1 MRSTLARI
9 SPVIAVLASGA
20 VALCQG
26 TSSTATSHSKTGGE
40 MTAFRPSKRIVLA
53 LAIVILAAAAG
64 VAVAAQTI
72 VTDTDNVHLR
82 IVKSQFDDGFD
93 SGWHTHPG
101 PAIVQVQQ
109 GRFKIFQ
116 STCEPTTVRAGE
128 TYIEV
133 PNDPVLAVAKGE
145 IEWTTTLIYE
155 TGQAAATP
163 VASPCPAGEEGDDD

>member
-1 MRSTLARI
+1 MRT
-9 SPVIAVLASGA
+9 
-20 VALCQG
+20 
-26 TSSTATSHSKTGGE
+26 
-40 MTAFRPSKRIVLA
+40 FRPSKRIVLA
-53 LAIVILAAAAG
+53 LAIVAAASAAG

-109 GRFKIFQ
+109 GRFKIFD
-116 STCEPTTVRAGE
+116 SSCTPTIVGAGE

-133 PNDPVLAVAKGE
+133 PNAPVLAVAKGE

-155 TGQAAATP
+155 SGQAAATP

>member
-1 MRSTLARI
+1 
-9 SPVIAVLASGA
+9 
-20 VALCQG
+20 
-26 TSSTATSHSKTGGE
+26 
-40 MTAFRPSKRIVLA
+40 MTALRPQKRLALA
-53 LAIVILAAAAG
+53 LAIAAVAATAG
-64 VAVAAQTI
+64 VAAAAQTI

-101 PAIVQVQQ
+101 PAIVQVEE

-116 STCEPTTVRAGE
+116 GSCKATTVRAGE

-133 PNDPVLAVAKGE
+133 PNVPVLAVANGE

-155 TGQAAATP
+155 TGKAAGTP
-163 VASPCPAGEEGDDD
+163 AASPCPAGTEGDHD

>member
-1 MRSTLARI
+1 M
-9 SPVIAVLASGA
+9 
-20 VALCQG
+20 
-26 TSSTATSHSKTGGE
+26 K
-40 MTAFRPSKRIVLA
+40 AFRPSKKIVLA
-53 LAIVILAAAAG
+53 VAIVAVATTASVAA
-64 VAVAAQTI
+64 AAQTI

-109 GRFKIFQ
+109 GRFKIFD
-116 STCEPTTVRAGE
+116 SSCRPTTVRAGE

-133 PNDPVLAVAKGE
+133 PNAPVLAVARGE

-155 TGQAAATP
+155 TGQAAGTP
-163 VASPCPAGEEGDDD
+163 VASPCPAGEESDDH

>member
-1 MRSTLARI
+1 M
-9 SPVIAVLASGA
+9 
-20 VALCQG
+20 
-26 TSSTATSHSKTGGE
+26 K
-40 MTAFRPSKRIVLA
+40 AFRPSKKIVLA
-53 LAIVILAAAAG
+53 LAIVTVAAAAG

-82 IVKSQFDDGFD
+82 IVKSQFDEGFD

-109 GRFKIFQ
+109 GRFKITQ
-116 STCEPTTVRAGE
+116 GNCQATTVTAGE

-133 PNDPVLAVAKGE
+133 PNVPVLAVAKGE

-155 TGQAAATP
+155 TGRPAATP
-163 VASPCPAGEEGDDD
+163 VASPCPAGEEDDDD

>member
-1 MRSTLARI
+1 MRAIRPTNRI
-9 SPVIAVLASGA
+9 A
-20 VALCQG
+20 
-26 TSSTATSHSKTGGE
+26 
-40 MTAFRPSKRIVLA
+40 LA
-53 LAIVILAAAAG
+53 LAIVAVAATAG
-64 VAVAAQTI
+64 VAAAAQTI

-82 IVKSQFDDGFD
+82 IVKSQFNDGFD
-93 SGWHTHPG
+93 TGWHTHPG

-116 STCEPTTVRAGE
+116 GNCQPTTVRAGE

-133 PNDPVLAVAKGE
+133 PNVPVLAVAKGP

-155 TGQAAATP
+155 TGQAAGTP

>member
-1 MRSTLARI
+1 M
-9 SPVIAVLASGA
+9 
-20 VALCQG
+20 
-26 TSSTATSHSKTGGE
+26 K
-40 MTAFRPSKRIVLA
+40 AFRPNKKIVLA
-53 LAIVILAAAAG
+53 LAIVAVTSAAG

-101 PAIVQVQQ
+101 PAIVQVQK

-116 STCEPTTVRAGE
+116 ATCEPTTVAAGE

-133 PNDPVLAVAKGE
+133 PNVPVLAVAKGE

-155 TGQAAATP
+155 TGRPAATP
-163 VASPCPAGEEGDDD
+163 VASPCPPGEGDDDG